1 MNSFMSTCAS
11 SIVCL
16 DKIDPLHEFV
26 MPFASRGRR
35 SIVSKG
41 IRVVRSPFVHGLLI
55 GSAIVALMFL
65 AP

>member
-1 MNSFMSTCAS
+1 M
-11 SIVCL
+11 
-16 DKIDPLHEFV
+16 HELF
-26 MPFASRGRR
+26 MPFASRDCR